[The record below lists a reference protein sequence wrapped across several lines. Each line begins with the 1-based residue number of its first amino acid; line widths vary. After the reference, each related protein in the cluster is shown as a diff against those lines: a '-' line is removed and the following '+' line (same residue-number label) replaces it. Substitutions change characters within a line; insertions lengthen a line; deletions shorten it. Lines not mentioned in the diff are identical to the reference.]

1 MIFRSILLDS
11 KINISDTLLFPEVKI
26 NKSTKYVF
34 NYILLERKT
43 MPRPVK
49 RVDTE
54 SKEKA
59 TEDAEKNKDTVPIS
73 KHY

>member
-1 MIFRSILLDS
+1 MELL
-11 KINISDTLLFPEVKI
+11 L
-26 NKSTKYVF
+26 
-34 NYILLERKT
+34 

-59 TEDAEKNKDTVPIS
+59 TEDADKNKETVPIS

>member
-1 MIFRSILLDS
+1 
-11 KINISDTLLFPEVKI
+11 
-26 NKSTKYVF
+26 
-34 NYILLERKT
+34 

-59 TEDAEKNKDTVPIS
+59 TEDAEKNKDVVPIS

>member
-1 MIFRSILLDS
+1 
-11 KINISDTLLFPEVKI
+11 
-26 NKSTKYVF
+26 
-34 NYILLERKT
+34 

-49 RVDTE
+49 KVDTE

-59 TEDAEKNKDTVPIS
+59 AQDADENVDTVPIS

>member
-1 MIFRSILLDS
+1 
-11 KINISDTLLFPEVKI
+11 
-26 NKSTKYVF
+26 
-34 NYILLERKT
+34 

-54 SKEKA
+54 TKENA
-59 TEDAEKNKDTVPIS
+59 TEDAEKNVDTVPIS

>member
-1 MIFRSILLDS
+1 M
-11 KINISDTLLFPEVKI
+11 EQ
-26 NKSTKYVF
+26 
-34 NYILLERKT
+34 KT

>member
-1 MIFRSILLDS
+1 
-11 KINISDTLLFPEVKI
+11 
-26 NKSTKYVF
+26 
-34 NYILLERKT
+34 

-59 TEDAEKNKDTVPIS
+59 TEDAEENKDTVPIS

>member
-1 MIFRSILLDS
+1 MSSNLF
-11 KINISDTLLFPEVKI
+11 LFPEVKI
-26 NKSTKYVF
+26 NKYTKSVF
-34 NYILLERKT
+34 NYILMEQNT

>member
-1 MIFRSILLDS
+1 MLICILMEHM
-11 KINISDTLLFPEVKI
+11 P
-26 NKSTKYVF
+26 
-34 NYILLERKT
+34 

-59 TEDAEKNKDTVPIS
+59 REDADKNKETVPIS